1 MRKVHLLGLAVLVT
15 GVCGNS
21 VFARGDTDRRAQLL
35 EQFDTDG
42 DGTLSDAERQAA
54 REARRAELLEKYDA
68 DDDGTLSDAERA
80 AAVEAGDLPRHR
92 DRRHHRHGRFG
103 GRLLGPC
110 PAEFL
115 AAHDTDG
122 DGTLSDAER
131 QVAREA
137 RKAEF
142 LGKYDADDDGTLS
155 DEEREAAH
163 AGRQAEVLEKY
174 DTDDDGTLS
183 DAEREAAR
191 EARKAECAKAAGESA
206 ALTAPQTFVRG
217 DANEDGTVDVS
228 DPIAILAYLF
238 IGTVTLNCLDAADA
252 NDDGHVDVSD
262 PTAILST
269 VFLGLGV
276 LPEPSTPA
284 ADPTPDNLS
293 CGG

>member
-68 DDDGTLSDAERA
+68 
-80 AAVEAGDLPRHR
+80 
-92 DRRHHRHGRFG
+92 
-103 GRLLGPC
+103 
-110 PAEFL
+110 
-115 AAHDTDG
+115 
-122 DGTLSDAER
+122 
-131 QVAREA
+131 
-137 RKAEF
+137 
-142 LGKYDADDDGTLS
+142 
-155 DEEREAAH
+155 
-163 AGRQAEVLEKY
+163 
-174 DTDDDGTLS
+174 DDDGTLS